1 MSEKLY
7 EVQNW
12 ASLFLEKH
20 NREPRVAEILIQ
32 HHLNISRSQYF
43 MMMQDEI
50 PEEKVKKIKKDIQ
63 RHAETGI
70 PVQHII
76 GYEWFYGRK
85 FAVNEHVLIP
95 RPETE
100 ELVEHVINKVG
111 KEPVTIADIG
121 TGSGIIATT
130 LKLELPH
137 TTVFASDIS
146 EKALEV
152 AKGNAETL
160 HADVNFIKG
169 NFLQPF
175 VEGDVPIDVL
185 VSNPPYIAKSEE
197 KLLSDTVKNFDPS
210 LALFA
215 EEEGLAAYRMIMEQA
230 RKIPNLKGIVFEIG
244 HSQSKAVHQLIQ
256 SNFPESTIET
266 IQDING
272 KDRIVSAQL

>member
-12 ASLFLEKH
+12 ASLFLENH

-50 PEEKVKKIKKDIQ
+50 PEEKIKRIKMDVQ
-63 RHAETGI
+63 RHAKTGI

-100 ELVEHVINKVG
+100 ELVEHVINQVKN
-111 KEPVTIADIG
+111 EPLTIADIG

-130 LKLELPH
+130 LKLELPQ
-137 TTVFASDIS
+137 TTVYASDIS
-146 EKALEV
+146 EQALEV

-160 HADVNFIKG
+160 HAEVNFLKG
-169 NFLQPF
+169 DFLQPF
-175 VEGDVPIDVL
+175 LKGDIHIDIL

-197 KLLSDTVKNFDPS
+197 KLLADTVKNFDPS

-215 EEEGLAAYRMIMEQA
+215 EEEGLAAYRTIIEQA
-230 RKIPNLKGIVFEIG
+230 RQIPNLKRMVFEIG
-244 HSQSKAVHQLIQ
+244 HAQSTAVHQLIQ
-256 SNFPESTIET
+256 TNFPESKIQT

-272 KDRIVSAQL
+272 KDRIVSACL

>member
-1 MSEKLY
+1 MGEKLY

-20 NREPRVAEILIQ
+20 NRESRVAEILIQ

-50 PEEKVKKIKKDIQ
+50 PKEKIQQIKMDIQ

-70 PVQHII
+70 PVQHIM
-76 GYEWFYGRK
+76 GYEWFYGRE

-100 ELVEHVINKVG
+100 ELVQHVIQKVG
-111 KEPVTIADIG
+111 NKPLSIADIG

-130 LKLELPH
+130 LKLELPQ
-137 TTVFASDIS
+137 TTVYASDIS
-146 EKALEV
+146 EKALEM

-160 HADVNFIKG
+160 HAQINFFQG
-169 NFLQPF
+169 DFLQPF
-175 VEGDVPIDVL
+175 VEGNVPIDVL

-197 KLLSDTVKNFDPS
+197 KRLSDTVKKFDPS

-215 EEEGLAAYRMIMEQA
+215 EEEGLAAYRMIMDQV
-230 RKIPNLKGIVFEIG
+230 RKVPDLKWIFLEIG
-244 HSQSKAVHQLIQ
+244 HSQSNAVHQIIK
-256 SNFPESTIET
+256 SIFPKSTIQT

>member
-20 NREPRVAEILIQ
+20 NRESRVAEILIQ

-50 PEEKVKKIKKDIQ
+50 PEEKTRKIKMDIK

-70 PVQHII
+70 PVQHIM

-100 ELVEHVINKVG
+100 ELVQHVIQKVG
-111 KEPVTIADIG
+111 NEPFAIADIG

-130 LKLELPH
+130 LKLELPQ
-137 TTVFASDIS
+137 TTVYASDIS
-146 EKALEV
+146 EKALEM

-160 HADVNFIKG
+160 HAEVNFFQG
-169 NFLQPF
+169 DFLQPF
-175 VEGDVPIDVL
+175 VERSVPIDVL

-197 KLLSDTVKNFDPS
+197 KRLSDTVKNFDPS

-215 EEEGLAAYRMIMEQA
+215 EEEGLAAYRMIMDQA
-230 RKIPNLKGIVFEIG
+230 RKIPNLKWVVFEIG
-244 HSQSKAVHQLIQ
+244 YSQSNAVHQFIQ
-256 SNFPESTIET
+256 SNFPTSTIQT

-272 KDRIVSAQL
+272 KDRIISAQL